1 MRVINYQPPS
11 PPGQVPQR
19 GNAEQLQIPVGLS
32 TYYPRVL
39 WKQDTARPR
48 ERTPLYFSRMA
59 ECGIKHVFLSNAHP
73 LSHKRHRSLLF
84 IQYTSMGAPMALYVI
99 RHGRVSASR
108 HAAIRVR
115 CAALAGELR
124 LGRRRPRLQRRMHAH
139 SWRAVGHVVAAANW
153 HAGASGQR
161 PAGSGQRAHQL
172 RRGARRRRQP
182 PTREPP
188 VGAAHRAAAAL
199 TEAAISPRLLRELLL
214 LPPLRVHLVGARAR
228 VRV

>member
-1 MRVINYQPPS
+1 MV
-11 PPGQVPQR
+11 
-19 GNAEQLQIPVGLS
+19 
-32 TYYPRVL
+32 
-39 WKQDTARPR
+39 
-48 ERTPLYFSRMA
+48 
-59 ECGIKHVFLSNAHP
+59 
-73 LSHKRHRSLLF
+73 
-84 IQYTSMGAPMALYVI
+84 LYVI

-108 HAAIRVR
+108 HAATRVR
-115 CAALAGELR
+115 GAALAGELR
-124 LGRRRPRLQRRMHAH
+124 LGRRRPRLQRRVHAH
-139 SWRAVGHVVAAANW
+139 SWRAVGHVVAAANG

-172 RRGARRRRQP
+172 RRGARRRRRHEP

-214 LPPLRVHLVGARAR
+214 LPPLRVHLVGARVR